1 MAQFTSIVSA
11 IDSHTAGEP
20 TRLVISGL
28 PPLRG
33 ATISEKMLY
42 ARNEL
47 DGLRGLLML
56 EPRGRRDMYGA
67 LLTSPS
73 DPAAD
78 FGLIFMNT
86 QQYTTMCGHAVIG
99 AATTVVETGMLPA
112 VEPETTVIFDTPV
125 GLIYTQARV
134 KEARVLEVSF
144 NNTPV
149 FVYQLDARLSV
160 ADLGEVSVDIVY
172 SGGFFAL
179 AEAKQ
184 IGLELVPRN
193 ARTLADLGTR
203 LRHAANAQL
212 SVQHPA
218 LPFVNTIDAVEFHG
232 PAERQADGSLRA
244 DNVATFGD
252 RTIDRSP
259 CGTGTCAR
267 MAVLHARGELRVGQ
281 RFVSQSI
288 IGTHFIGHI
297 LEETHLGDYRA
308 IIPRVAGRAYLTGFH
323 QFVLDP
329 DDPFP
334 YGFSLTQSDEISR
347 KVDQTGLPLRHLGMP
362 RSSSQ

>member
-1 MAQFTSIVSA
+1 MARLTRVISA

-33 ATISEKMLY
+33 ATIAEKMLY

-56 EPRGRRDMYGA
+56 EPRGRQDMYGA

-99 AATTVVETGMLPA
+99 AATTVLETGMLPA
-112 VEPETTVIFDTPV
+112 VEPETTVTFDTPV
-125 GLIYTQARV
+125 GLVHTQARV
-134 KEARVLEVSF
+134 EEGRALEVSF

-149 FVYQLDARLSV
+149 FAYQLDARLSV
-160 ADLGEVSVDIVY
+160 PDLGELSVDIVY

-179 AEAKQ
+179 VEARQ

-193 ARTLADLGTR
+193 ARRLADLGTR
-203 LRHAANAQL
+203 LRHATNAQL

-218 LPFVNTIDAVEFHG
+218 LPFVNTIDAVEFHD
-232 PAERQADGSLRA
+232 PAEHQTDGSLRA
-244 DNVATFGD
+244 RNVATFGE

-267 MAVLHARGELRVGQ
+267 MAALHAREELRIGQ
-281 RFVSQSI
+281 RFVSESI
-288 IGTHFIGHI
+288 IGTHFTGQI
-297 LEETHLGDYRA
+297 LEETQVGEYKA
-308 IIPRVAGRAYLTGFH
+308 IVPSVTGRAYLTGFH

-334 YGFSLTQSDEISR
+334 GGFSLSQSDM
-347 KVDQTGLPLRHLGMP
+347 KGDP
-362 RSSSQ
+362 